1 MIRPTIPR
9 KRIRDFSPGLQDRT
23 ADNIGT
29 PIIHALNADFDQRVG
44 GIVGRKGSL
53 VLTTPAGY
61 RILNLFTYKYGAT
74 QKYIA
79 VIDNTTN
86 TVIYVSSTD
95 FTGSWSSVKSLT
107 TGKDVFLENF
117 IGKMF
122 YFNGVDTPQYWDGT
136 TLTNVTNAPAAG
148 KFPFVLNQRLFVLT
162 ESGYLWYSDVVGSD
176 GISFTSTTWLN
187 RGINP
192 NDGQKCTYAVRH
204 RGRGIL
210 FKTESIYRY
219 DGTNEPEA
227 IITIGTHS
235 WRSVVAQNARL
246 YFHHPSGIY
255 EMEVEPSLIS
265 RPVEKF
271 LKGMSSANWV
281 NVASMKDQYNVYF
294 WIGDVTINDITA
306 FDYGKSYT
314 DVVLVFNVFSRR
326 WTVFSGWNIR
336 MGFYDDL
343 TGDSFFGR
351 ASGKIVKANTGYSDI
366 DGATVTAIPMEI
378 IFRPDNFDY
387 PEKEKSVGQIFLSG
401 RLQGL
406 LSASD
411 NCQNLDSDL
420 AQVGNM
426 EKGIAEICTGVQGK
440 EIWVAYRES
449 YVDAPPY
456 IKELIFDKIDVYDE
470 AK

>member
-1 MIRPTIPR
+1 MKSSSIPR

-23 ADNIGT
+23 SDNIGT
-29 PIIHALNADFDQRVG
+29 PVIHALNADFDARVG

-53 VLTTPAGY
+53 VLTTPEAY
-61 RILNLFTYKYGAT
+61 RILNLFTYKYGTT

-86 TVIYVSSTD
+86 VVIYVSSTD
-95 FTGSWSSVKSLT
+95 FTGTWSSLKTLT

-122 YFNGVDTPQYWDGT
+122 YFNGSDTPQSWDGST
-136 TLTNVTNAPAAG
+136 FANVTNAPVAG
-148 KFPFVLNQRLFVLT
+148 KFPFVLNQRLYVLT

-176 GISFTSTTWLN
+176 GLSFTSTTWTS

-227 IITIGTHS
+227 IITVGTHS
-235 WRSVVAQNARL
+235 WRSVVALNSRL

-271 LKGMSSANWV
+271 LKGMDPSNWQY
-281 NVASMKDQYNVYF
+281 VASMKDQYNIYI
-294 WIGDVTINDITA
+294 WIGNVTINDITA
-306 FDYGKSYT
+306 FDYGKAYT
-314 DVVLVFNVFSRR
+314 DIVLVFNVFSRR

-343 TGDSFFGR
+343 TGNSFFGR
-351 ASGKIVKANTGYSDI
+351 STGKIVKVNTGYADV
-366 DGATVTAIPMEI
+366 DGATTTAIPFEVL
-378 IFRPDNFDY
+378 FRPDNFDF
-387 PEKEKSVGQIFLSG
+387 PEKEKGVGQVFLSG

-406 LSASD
+406 LSVATNYSE
-411 NCQNLDSDL
+411 LESDL
-420 AQVGNM
+420 AKVGNM
-426 EKGIAEICTGVQGK
+426 DSGIAEVLDGVQGK
-440 EIWVAYRES
+440 EIWVSYKES
-449 YVDAPPY
+449 YVDTPPI
-456 IKELIFDKIDVYDE
+456 IKELIFDNIDLYDD